1 MTIPERLGKYSIQE
15 VLGKGAMGVVYKAF
29 DPHIRRTVAL
39 KVIRKEFLEDDEA
52 ATLMARFKNE
62 AQAAGRLSHPGI
74 VAVYEYGEEDTVA
87 YIAMEYVQGKGLRE
101 YFQRG
106 TRFGLSDIVSIMT
119 RLLDALG
126 YAHEE
131 GVVHRDVKPA
141 NIIIMS
147 NGKLKVADFGIAH
160 LDSSNLTHVGTIMGT
175 PGYMAPEQYTG
186 ASIDRRVDVF
196 SAGVVLYQLLTG
208 VKPFTGSIE
217 TVAYRIC
224 FEPHVDPSKL
234 VPELESTKFDGVVGK
249 ALAKT
254 PEKRYRTAQEFL
266 ESILDAFSAPVSPA
280 LSKEI
285 ILDEASPPPAGS
297 GSPRPSQ
304 SQTDSLPGGTSV
316 PPTGWNAA
324 LLEQIEQQLTR
335 YLGPMARV
343 TVKRGAKTTTEL
355 GALYSLL
362 AEDLGSAQDRKD
374 FLAGKDRLEGVPLA
388 KSKSATDKQAGVAG
402 LLTPQEI
409 DQATRQLA
417 TYLGPISRIVVKKV
431 AAEATGRKQFYS
443 MLAEHLGSEG
453 DRERFLR
460 GVSTAV
466 SVKP

>member
-1 MTIPERLGKYSIQE
+1 MTIPERLGKYSIME

-39 KVIRKEFLEDDEA
+39 KVIHKEFIEDDQA

-74 VAVYEYGEEDTVA
+74 VAVYEYGEEDAVA

-106 TRFGLSDIVSIMT
+106 TRFGLNDTVSIMT
-119 RLLDALG
+119 RLLDALA

-131 GVVHRDVKPA
+131 GVIHRDVKPA

-147 NGKLKVADFGIAH
+147 NGKLKLADFGIAH
-160 LDSSNLTHVGTIMGT
+160 LDSSNLTQVGAIMGS

-186 ASIDRRVDVF
+186 TSVDQRADIF

-208 VKPFTGSIE
+208 VKPFTGSTE
-217 TVAYRIC
+217 TVAYKIC

-234 VPELESTKFDGVVGK
+234 VSELESTKFDSVVGR

-254 PEKRYRTAQEFL
+254 PGDRYQTARKFL
-266 ESILDAFSAPVSPA
+266 DSILDAYSAPVSPVVSEA
-280 LSKEI
+280 TI
-285 ILDEASPPPAGS
+285 IDETSPPPAGS
-297 GSPRPSQ
+297 ASMRPHP
-304 SQTDSLPGGTSV
+304 SQTDSVPGGTSI
-316 PPTGWNAA
+316 PPAGWNEA
-324 LLEQIEQQLTR
+324 LLKQIEQQLTR
-335 YLGPMARV
+335 YIGPLARIM
-343 TVKRGAKTTTEL
+343 VKKGAKTTTEL

-362 AEDLGSAQDRKD
+362 AEELASAQDKKD

-388 KSKSATDKQAGVAG
+388 KLSSATDKQAGVTG
-402 LLTPQEI
+402 LLTPKEI
-409 DQATRQLA
+409 DQASRQLA
-417 TYLGPISRIVVKKV
+417 AYLGPIARIVVKKV
-431 AAEATGRKQFYS
+431 AAEVNSRKQFYS

-460 GVSTAV
+460 EVSAAV
-466 SVKP
+466 RK